1 MLKQDKE
8 KISDKI
14 IEIGGKIHFLITLE
28 NQDIVYA
35 LIDELRELQNQVN
48 SL

>member
-14 IEIGGKIHFLITLE
+14 IEIGSKINGLITLE

-35 LIDELRELQNQVN
+35 LLDELRELQDQVN